1 MAALLIMDIPLMLAD
16 FSSRD
21 VSRIR
26 GACAEVHASWD
37 REALSK
43 LAVHIQ
49 EIKATTE
56 DIEWGG
62 ILINNAVHLHDA
74 IQRMEYAR
82 SNDGCFCRV
91 CDMFDNPERLQE
103 RGHVTINE
111 FAEKQRT
118 FQVSCNEC
126 GATYEVEELES
137 HYPWWQWNA
146 KKEQG

>member
-1 MAALLIMDIPLMLAD
+1 MAALLTMDIPLMLAD

-26 GACAEVHASWD
+26 GACAEVRASWD
-37 REALSK
+37 REVLSK
-43 LAVHIQ
+43 LAVHIP

-56 DIEWGG
+56 GIEWGG
-62 ILINNAVHLHDA
+62 MLINNAVHLHDA
-74 IQRMEYAR
+74 IKRMEYAR

-111 FAEKQRT
+111 FQLERRT
-118 FQVSCNEC
+118 YQVSCNEC
-126 GATYEVEELES
+126 NTAYEVEELDY
-137 HYPWWQWNA
+137 HYTWWQWKA
-146 KKEQG
+146 KKQDV